1 VQAIAY
7 TRNLPSKPP
16 FLLTCDIGDH
26 FELWMGFSGDYGGYG
41 ARQDI
46 GLTALRK
53 PEIFDLFVDIFSDPQ
68 KRNPEK
74 IAAKVTREVAADLAE
89 LSKRLEGLH
98 EPEEVAHFLMRCIFT
113 MFAEDVGLLKEHL
126 FTDALETRWLPN
138 PKSFKP
144 EVEALWQAMN
154 DGTSFGFYGRLL
166 KFNGGLFAEARAFE
180 LTADQL
186 RVLLTAAKREWKD
199 VEPAIFGTLL
209 ERALDSKERSKLGAH
224 YTPRS
229 YVERLVRP
237 VVMEPLR
244 EQWDLVQGEVKQILG
259 DAEKEPTAAQKKK
272 AVAALEGFL
281 TELRQVRILDP
292 ACGSGNFLYVTLDL
306 IKQLESEVLRRLEDV
321 TGQAQ
326 LRLDIDQ
333 VNPSQFLGIE
343 INPRAAAIADLVI
356 WIGYLQW
363 HFRQFGDLPP
373 VEPVLREYKNI
384 ECRDAVLA
392 YNGKE
397 EDIDP
402 KTGKVRTRWGGRMM
416 KHPVTGEMVP
426 DPSDRIPIYRYINP
440 RPADWQEADYVVSN
454 PPFIGKSR
462 RRTAL
467 GDEYLEALFKIYP
480 AMPEGCDFVMYWWS
494 IAIELLRQRKIS
506 QAGLITT
513 NSITQVLNKKVIEN
527 SLREDPETEILWA
540 IPNHPWVDSE
550 GGAAVRVAM
559 TIIGN
564 KHTRQPTI
572 LQVIKET
579 WNREDEVQ
587 VDFSRQLVDKIYADL
602 RGGVDLARAKALHSN
617 SLICS
622 VGLVLFGKGFLVNQD
637 KAKQFE
643 SEVCHPFLSGRDLI
657 NGVMPD
663 WVIDFYPLDEEQAR
677 KQFPRAFQHLLE
689 YVKPQRDQIR
699 DPSSHKKW
707 WRFGRDKSELR
718 AAINNLKRYIVT
730 LEVTKYR
737 NFFFVSS
744 DIRPD
749 HKLIVVAIDDA
760 LTLGVLSSRIH
771 TIWSDAAGSRHG
783 VGNDLVYN
791 KTRCFDPFP
800 FPDPTPDRKQKI
812 RELGERLDA
821 HRKRVQ
827 AQHPDVTIT
836 AMYNLLEKIR
846 AGEELT
852 DKDRAFNNKA
862 LVSTLKQI
870 HDELDAAVFEAYG
883 WSDFLDP
890 PQPPLKR
897 GENTDGSASPVVQ
910 GGTEGGTMQNLDEI
924 ILERLVALNAERAEE
939 ERNGLIRWLR
949 PEYQAPGEVHIQ
961 QVIEG
966 IAEVQEET
974 AIAPVEQQ
982 KFPKAFKDQ
991 LAAVRDLL
999 RTQGG
1004 EWTVEQ
1010 IVAQFKGASRQKQ
1023 IILTCLESLEALGI
1037 IAKHKEEGSDRWY
1050 LAELQKAS

>member
-1 VQAIAY
+1 
-7 TRNLPSKPP
+7 
-16 FLLTCDIGDH
+16 
-26 FELWMGFSGDYGGYG
+26 
-41 ARQDI
+41 
-46 GLTALRK
+46 
-53 PEIFDLFVDIFSDPQ
+53 
-68 KRNPEK
+68 
-74 IAAKVTREVAADLAE
+74 
-89 LSKRLEGLH
+89 
-98 EPEEVAHFLMRCIFT
+98 
-113 MFAEDVGLLKEHL
+113 
-126 FTDALETRWLPN
+126 
-138 PKSFKP
+138 
-144 EVEALWQAMN
+144 
-154 DGTSFGFYGRLL
+154 
-166 KFNGGLFAEARAFE
+166 
-180 LTADQL
+180 
-186 RVLLTAAKREWKD
+186 LLTAAKREWKD

-259 DAEKEPTAAQKKK
+259 DVEKEPTAAQKKK

-326 LRLDIDQ
+326 LRLDIAQ

-363 HFRQFGDLPP
+363 HFRQFGNIPP

-392 YNGKE
+392 YDGKE
-397 EDIDP
+397 EEIDP

-440 RPADWQEADYVVSN
+440 RSAEWQDADYVVSN
-454 PPFIGKSR
+454 PPFIGNAWIR
-462 RRTAL
+462 ERL
-467 GDEYLEALFKIYP
+467 GDGYAETLRKVYKDVSDTVDY
-480 AMPEGCDFVMYWWS
+480 VMYWWHK
-494 IAIELLRQRKIS
+494 AAELARANYITRF
-506 QAGLITT
+506 GFITT
-513 NSITQVLNKKVIEN
+513 NSIHQVRQRKVIEFHQN
-527 SLREDPETEILWA
+527 QKNPIRLIFA
-540 IPNHPWVDSE
+540 IADHPWTDD
-550 GGAAVRVAM
+550 GAAVRIAM
-559 TIIGN
+559 TVGQADLSNI
-564 KHTRQPTI
+564 
-572 LQVIKET
+572 
-579 WNREDEVQ
+579 VQ
-587 VDFSRQLVDKIYADL
+587 VAQLGTVVQEVNAETPEDSAEQVEVIVKNVGSIFSNL
-602 RGGVDLARAKALHSN
+602 KAGANIANTIALKSNNSICCPGMKLH
-617 SLICS
+617 
-622 VGLVLFGKGFLVNQD
+622 GMGFCVTQKEAINLEL
-637 KAKQFE
+637 E
-643 SEVCHPFLSGRDLI
+643 SEVIYRYLNGRDLLQSTR
-657 NGVMPD
+657 NSL
-663 WVIDFYPLDEEQAR
+663 VIDLYGLTEKEVFERYPKVYQWVYERVKPERDQNNRAIYRQNWWIFGE
-677 KQFPRAFQHLLE
+677 PRANFR
-689 YVKPQRDQIR
+689 P
-699 DPSSHKKW
+699 
-707 WRFGRDKSELR
+707 
-718 AAINNLKRYIVT
+718 ALKDLSRYIATVET
-730 LEVTKYR
+730 AKHRVFVFLDQDVVPDNMLIAIALE
-737 NFFFVSS
+737 
-744 DIRPD
+744 
-749 HKLIVVAIDDA
+749 DA
-760 LTLGVLSSRIH
+760 YFLGVLSSKIH
-771 TIWSDAAGSRHG
+771 ATWALAAGGRLG
-783 VGNDLVYN
+783 VGNDPRYN

-800 FPDPTPDRKQKI
+800 FPEPTPDRKQKI
-812 RELGERLDA
+812 RELGERLNA

-846 AGEELT
+846 AGVELT
-852 DKDRAFNNKA
+852 EKDQAFNNKA

-883 WSDFLDP
+883 WSDLLDP

-897 GENTDGSASPVVQ
+897 GENADGSASRLAQ
-910 GGTEGGTMQNLDEI
+910 EGTEGGAMQNLDEI

-939 ERNGLIRWLR
+939 ERNGFIRWLR

-966 IAEVQEET
+966 IAEVQEES

-982 KFPKAFKDQ
+982 KFPRAFKDQ

-1010 IVAQFKGASRQKQ
+1010 IAAQFKGASRQKQ
-1023 IILTCLESLEALGI
+1023 TILTCLESLEALGI
-1037 IAKHKEEGSDRWY
+1037 IAKNEEEESDSASRDEVVRWY